1 MGLRPHSLDLGHGWL
16 NAICLG
22 RQFFPIPIY
31 PVTWTLK
38 RRAGAPGGLIV
49 SHRARVTQ
57 EAREM
62 FAIRPRIFH
71 KGLILLFVPLL
82 FEIVIAASLIYLQH
96 LYGESV
102 KAEALRKQFVFHINE
117 FWFYYTNMTT
127 TNLGR
132 AFIKD
137 YPVSYERATKALE
150 EYTLL
155 KAMLADD
162 PQHQQRLA
170 DIATCF
176 QRSRALTRE
185 LKPISGDSVG
195 QLAQILALKS
205 NLNTCKRLL
214 AANIE
219 GGDLIRSFRQHEL
232 MQSAAAAQ
240 KVRTVA
246 RLIDL
251 VLVGAIVGSALIA
264 FLLFRYFMQGIHR
277 GVQTLL
283 LNIRRFKN
291 GEPLV
296 PAIGGTDEIAL
307 LDKTFHEMAEEVAS
321 AQRMKQSFVSTMAR
335 EFRAPISATRD
346 FLVKL
351 SEGSDHALPERAR
364 TRAGTTERSLQ
375 RLIGLMNDLLTV
387 QAPGASRVDI
397 RPRTCSLDEIIRSS
411 IDAVLAYA
419 ERSGVRLEVQ
429 NRQVEVYADPDRIV
443 QVLVNLLSNAIKFS
457 PAGSTVVIGT
467 ETADDQMQVRVVDK
481 GRGVPPH
488 LREAIF
494 ERFRQVAATDATE
507 KGGTGLGLPIC
518 KEIVELHGGSIGVES
533 EEGQGSTFWFRLPV
547 SSASAP
553 VQAAIAGTSLATP
566 PKGKVRRLGPKTIYA
581 KGLILICVPLLVE
594 LAFGVSMF
602 ALQRYYGEKLTKERA
617 AVEIIF
623 HANEMWINCTELMFM
638 KGYVNFFGGAD
649 LPIEQR
655 LNRISEEYVLLK
667 KLVAGDAVQR
677 ANLERVRAFTHQ
689 AVELTDRLRPV
700 ASQGQAASQKMRL
713 LMDNLDLLSQART
726 LVDHIADEIKLFRD
740 PEFLQSTAAIAEV
753 EKNTALVDRAVLA
766 SLAASTLVALLLFGY
781 FIRSINNGIS
791 LIVENTNRFRE
802 GVELVPPRQTGDELS
817 EVGAAFYEMADEIRE
832 AQRTKQAIVSM
843 ISHDLRSPLTSVLG
857 YLSNL
862 TSGVFGDAS
871 EETLAGARTCERSI
885 ESLIRLIS
893 DLLDLDKI
901 EAGKLEL
908 RPRALTVNQVMEQAI
923 SSVTPLAQE
932 SGIAIEGAESSVGVY
947 ADPDRI
953 TQAVAN
959 VLSTAVRLSAPGSR
973 VRASVGQHD
982 GQAEIRVTTAGVCMS
997 QERLESLFDRY
1008 RLSESALRL
1017 ELPISKEIIRLHG
1030 GTIGACAEVQGGLT
1044 FWLRLPTSD
1053 TSNPAHEDIL

>member
-1 MGLRPHSLDLGHGWL
+1 
-16 NAICLG
+16 
-22 RQFFPIPIY
+22 
-31 PVTWTLK
+31 
-38 RRAGAPGGLIV
+38 
-49 SHRARVTQ
+49 
-57 EAREM
+57 M

-82 FEIVIAASLIYLQH
+82 FEVVVAASLIYLQH

-102 KAEALRKQFVFHINE
+102 KVEALRKQFVFHINE

-137 YPVSYERATKALE
+137 YPVSFERAHKALE
-150 EYTLL
+150 EYRLL
-155 KAMLADD
+155 KAMVADD
-162 PQHQQRLA
+162 PQQQQRLA
-170 DIATCF
+170 DIETCF

-185 LKPISGDSVG
+185 LKPISGDSIG
-195 QLAQILALKS
+195 QLARILALKS
-205 NLNTCKRLL
+205 NLNTCKHLL

-232 MQSAAAAQ
+232 RQSAGAAER
-240 KVRTVA
+240 VRTVA

-264 FLLFRYFMQGIHR
+264 SLLFRYFMRGIHK
-277 GVQTLL
+277 GVRTLL

-307 LDKTFHEMAEEVAS
+307 LDKRFHEMAEEVTS
-321 AQRMKQSFVSTMAR
+321 AQKMKQSFVSTMST
-335 EFRAPISATRD
+335 EFRVPISATRD
-346 FLVKL
+346 YLVKL
-351 SEGSDHALPERAR
+351 SEGSDRALPERAR
-364 TRAGTTERSLQ
+364 TRARTTEQSLQ

-397 RPRTCSLDEIIRSS
+397 RPRTCSFDEIIRSS
-411 IDAVLAYA
+411 IDAVFAYA

-429 NRQVEVYADPDRIV
+429 SGQVEVYADPDRIV

-457 PAGSTVVIGT
+457 PAGSTVAIST
-467 ETADDQMQVRVVDK
+467 EAADDQVEVRVVDK
-481 GRGVPPH
+481 GRGVPLH

-494 ERFRQVAATDATE
+494 ERFRQVTATDATE

-533 EEGQGSTFWFRLPV
+533 EEGQGSTFWFRLP
-547 SSASAP
+547 ARPAAGP
-553 VQAAIAGTSLATP
+553 VQAPVAGTSPAATP
-566 PKGKVRRLGPKTIYA
+566 KVHVRRMVPKTIYA

-602 ALQRYYGEKLTKERA
+602 VLQRYYAEKLAKERA

-623 HANEMWINCTELMFM
+623 HANEMWINCTELGFM

-667 KLVAGDAVQR
+667 KLVAGDPVQR

-689 AVELTDRLRPV
+689 AVELTDRFRPV
-700 ASQGQAASQKMRL
+700 ASRGQAASQKMRL
-713 LMDNLDLLSQART
+713 LMDNLDLLSQIRT
-726 LVDHIADEIKLFRD
+726 LVDHIADEIKLFGD
-740 PEFLQSTAAIAEV
+740 PEFLQSTTAIAEV

-766 SLAASTLVALLLFGY
+766 ALAASTLVALLLFAY
-781 FIRSINNGIS
+781 FIRSINNGVR
-791 LIVENTNRFRE
+791 LIVENTDRFRE
-802 GVELVPPRQTGDELS
+802 GVELVPPPRTGDELS
-817 EVGAAFYEMADEIRE
+817 EVGAAFYEMAQEIRE

-862 TSGVFGDAS
+862 TSGVFGEAS
-871 EETLAGARTCERSI
+871 QETMDGARACERDI
-885 ESLIRLIS
+885 ERLIRLIT

-908 RPRALTVNQVMEQAI
+908 RPRMLAVNQVLEQAI

-953 TQAVAN
+953 AQALAN
-959 VLSTAVRLSAPGSR
+959 VLSTAVRLSAPGSC
-973 VRASVGQHD
+973 VSTSVGTHD
-982 GQAEIRVTTAGVCMS
+982 GEAEITVRTTGA
-997 QERLESLFDRY
+997 RLPQGELDWLFDRY
-1008 RLSESALRL
+1008 RPSESGLRL
-1017 ELPISKEIIRLHG
+1017 ELPISKEIVRLHG
-1030 GTIGACAEVQGGLT
+1030 GEIGACADLPDGLR
-1044 FWLRLPTSD
+1044 FWLRLPS
-1053 TSNPAHEDIL
+1053 P